1 MLSNRLQPS
10 RNEKGGLGY
19 GTNKSCSD
27 YSERNNTIL
36 PQREG
41 AVKEMIKAETKKAK
55 SKVVKEAGAFTMR
68 VGNTNYRVGVYFSA
82 TSDETARDKIQ
93 RLVRN
98 EMVAEQAANP

>member
-1 MLSNRLQPS
+1 MTKTETTKAIS
-10 RNEKGGLGY
+10 KTAK
-19 GTNKSCSD
+19 TN
-27 YSERNNTIL
+27 
-36 PQREG
+36 
-41 AVKEMIKAETKKAK
+41 
-55 SKVVKEAGAFTMR
+55 EAGAFTMR